1 MADGTSYP
9 VNSNVSDA
17 IIEINDYT
25 DHITLDAIPLTAYDI
40 ILGEPWL
47 SDKNCHINWRERLV
61 TISHGDRTLCLSVHK
76 RPSTSTLQHGSPTSI
91 VLSSKAFA
99 NSLQPSDELY
109 VAVIQQV
116 DEMSTSNTA
125 TTTFSTQASWIAD
138 EYADVFS
145 EPSSLPPHR
154 EYDMTIELQPGVSPP
169 FQAPRPMSAPML
181 DELKSQ
187 LTKLQEAGFIVASNA
202 PFGAPILFV
211 KKKDGSLRM
220 CIDYRALN
228 KITIKNKYPLPRIE
242 ELLDRLRPATIF
254 SKIDLRSGY
263 HQLRINDA
271 DTDKTTFV
279 TRYGSYK
286 FLVMPFGLTN
296 APSVF
301 MQLMNS
307 VLAEYIDDF
316 VIVFI
321 DDILIYSN
329 DEAQHTQH
337 VKLVLNKLREAQL
350 HANMAKCCFY
360 QRSIEFLG
368 HIVSGDGIT
377 MDPKKVQAVVDWPAL
392 TNKHD
397 VRSFLG
403 LAGYYR
409 RFIDNFS
416 TIAAPLT
423 DLLRDD
429 TAFEWNER
437 QQQSMK
443 VLKHA
448 ITTAPTLIV
457 PDLNEPFIVHCD
469 ASGYAISG
477 VLSQRRNDVEH
488 PIAFY
493 SRKMNEAERNYD
505 VRQQELLALVACCCE
520 WRHYLEAA
528 PHTTIHTDHASLQ
541 YLLTQRELTNRRQA
555 RWSELIQSIFP
566 HIVPIKGS
574 NNVVADPLSR
584 RPDYRDDDSIEFLDA
599 ILCSSISIVQPDAA
613 LIDDIKEAYNDND
626 EWKKFIQ
633 HADVQHEYYEVID
646 GLIYVKAGHRLV
658 IPDSDELKKRIIAEC
673 HNTNTAG
680 HRGVT
685 KTHVA
690 VKQRFYWQ
698 HMKQDVYQYVTSCP
712 TCVVSKYTNQHP
724 IGLLQPIP
732 LPDRRWQQITIDF
745 ITGITTATN
754 YAYDMIMVVVDR
766 LSKYAHFIPCYTTC
780 SAKDIA
786 WYYYNNIVRLH
797 GVPEAIISD
806 RDVRFNN
813 EFWKSLCQQLGTEIR
828 LTSAFHP
835 EADGQTERVNRILI
849 ELLRSMVDEAQSDW
863 DDHLSSCEIAYNT
876 SVHSGTEHSP
886 YYLNTGEEMRKP
898 IDYVVPS
905 TSHHTD
911 TESVLTKLHSSLNR
925 AKQHLLAAQQ
935 KQAEYA
941 NTHRR
946 HVSFN
951 VGDRVWLSTEHLHL
965 ASTNSQKLQHRWCG
979 PFRIIKKLSDVSYK
993 LKLTGTLATSKV
1005 NATFHVSYLRPF
1017 IEFDRFAHDPDDLPP
1032 IAEWHEDGSA
1042 MYEVESII
1050 THRLYRNR
1058 LQYYI
1063 KWYNYDAQD
1072 ATWEWADSI
1081 ASTAPDIV
1089 ADYHRRYPNIMA
1101 SDRQQQTTTT
1111 STKPRSRNRHATDS
1125 TTSQSSDA
1133 GSANRRS
1140 ERLRHAQQRT
1150 ATVNTLAMHMLQLYI
1165 TQ

>member
-1 MADGTSYP
+1 MADGTSYA
-9 VNSNVSDA
+9 VKSSVTDA
-17 IIEINDYT
+17 IIEISNYT
-25 DHITLDAIPLTAYDI
+25 DHITLDTIPLTAYDI

-47 SDKNCHINWRERLV
+47 SDKDCHINWKERCV
-61 TISHGDRTLCLSVHK
+61 SISHGDRLLCLSVLKPSITSTRHS
-76 RPSTSTLQHGSPTSI
+76 RASTST

-99 NSLQPSDELY
+99 SNIQLSDELY
-109 VAVIQQV
+109 IAVIQRVEQQSSV
-116 DEMSTSNTA
+116 NNTA
-125 TTTFSTQASWIAD
+125 SSITSSPQTAWIAD
-138 EYADVFS
+138 EYNDVFS

-154 EYDMTIELQPGVSPP
+154 EFDMTIDLQPGASPP

-187 LTKLQEAGFIVASNA
+187 LMKLQQAGFITPSNA

-263 HQLRINDA
+263 HQLRIDDA

-307 VLAEYIDDF
+307 VLAECIDDF

-337 VKLVLNKLREAQL
+337 VRLILNKLREAQL
-350 HANMAKCCFY
+350 HANMTKCSFY
-360 QRSIEFLG
+360 QHSIEFLG
-368 HIVSGDGIT
+368 HIVSGNGIS
-377 MDPKKVQAVVDWPAL
+377 MDPKKVQAVVDWPSL

-397 VRSFLG
+397 VRAFLG

-416 TIAAPLT
+416 SIAAPLT

-429 TAFEWNER
+429 TPFEWNEK
-437 QQQSMK
+437 QQQSMQQ
-443 VLKHA
+443 LKDA

-477 VLSQRRNDVEH
+477 VLSQRRNDIEH
-488 PIAFY
+488 PIAFM

-505 VRQQELLALVACCCE
+505 VREQELLALVTCCRE

-541 YLLTQRELTNRRQA
+541 YLLTQREFTNRRQA
-555 RWSELIQSIFP
+555 RWSELIQSVLP

-584 RPDYRDDDSIEFLDA
+584 RPDYRDDDSIEFLDT
-599 ILCSSISIVQPDAA
+599 ILCSPMSIVQPDAA
-613 LIDDIKEAYNDND
+613 LIDDIKEAYNDS
-626 EWKKFIQ
+626 EQWKNFIQ
-633 HADVQHEYYEVID
+633 HPDVQHEYYEVID

-658 IPDSDELKKRIIAEC
+658 IPDSDELKRRIIAEC
-673 HNTNTAG
+673 HNSNTAG

-685 KTHVA
+685 KTHIA

-712 TCVVSKYTNQHP
+712 TCVVSKYSSQHP

-732 LPDRRWQQITIDF
+732 LSDRRWQQITIDF
-745 ITGITTATN
+745 IAGIPTTAN
-754 YAYDMIMVVVDR
+754 YEYDMIMVVVDR

-786 WYYYNNIVRLH
+786 WLFYHNIIRLH

-806 RDVRFNN
+806 RDVRFNS
-813 EFWKSLCQQLGTEIR
+813 EFWKSLCKQLGTEIR
-828 LTSAFHP
+828 LSTAFHP
-835 EADGQTERVNRILI
+835 QADGQTERVNRILI

-863 DDHLSSCEIAYNT
+863 DDHLTSCEVAYNT
-876 SVHSGTEHSP
+876 SVHAGTQHSP
-886 YYLNTGEEMRKP
+886 YYLNHGEEMRKP
-898 IDYVVPS
+898 IDFIAPS

-911 TESVLTKLHSSLNR
+911 TDSLLAKLHSSLDR

-951 VGDRVWLSTEHLHL
+951 VGDRVWLSTEHMHL
-965 ASTNSQKLQHRWCG
+965 ASTNSQKLQHR
-979 PFRIIKKLSDVSYK
+979 
-993 LKLTGTLATSKV
+993 
-1005 NATFHVSYLRPF
+1005 
-1017 IEFDRFAHDPDDLPP
+1017 
-1032 IAEWHEDGSA
+1032 
-1042 MYEVESII
+1042 
-1050 THRLYRNR
+1050 
-1058 LQYYI
+1058 
-1063 KWYNYDAQD
+1063 
-1072 ATWEWADSI
+1072 
-1081 ASTAPDIV
+1081 
-1089 ADYHRRYPNIMA
+1089 
-1101 SDRQQQTTTT
+1101 
-1111 STKPRSRNRHATDS
+1111 
-1125 TTSQSSDA
+1125 
-1133 GSANRRS
+1133 
-1140 ERLRHAQQRT
+1140 
-1150 ATVNTLAMHMLQLYI
+1150 
-1165 TQ
+1165 